1 MAGRRETWISGLRPP
16 GWFFF
21 VGSSASLDEGSCRG
35 HSGFLGYLDAHAGSG
50 SPLSFDHAE
59 IRVAETRPVNRAL
72 RKVYDIALSL
82 EELPPRPSFSAH
94 SPVGPRSRVLT
105 TVSCRSYRRVCSLP
119 GAIRRALSTFAGWG
133 PKKSSGNANL
143 QCIP

>member
-1 MAGRRETWISGLRPP
+1 VGGKREAWISGLRSP

-21 VGSSASLDEGSCRG
+21 VGSSGSLDEGSCRG
-35 HSGFLGYLDAHAGSG
+35 HSGFLGYLEAHAGNG

-82 EELPPRPSFSAH
+82 EDLPPRPSFSAH
-94 SPVGPRSRVLT
+94 SPVGLRSRVLT
-105 TVSCRSYRRVCSLP
+105 TVSYRSYRCVCSLP
-119 GAIRRALSTFAGWG
+119 AGIRRAL
-133 PKKSSGNANL
+133 GN
-143 QCIP
+143 